1 MIQSAFVLHMITP
14 GNNTRRGNTSFM
26 CIMFIERERRAADIC
41 PACTVM
47 MIGSGQTHLVEFFSG
62 MGMVFDSGLFVE
74 TEFVPFGTSSVI
86 GHKHDKR
93 IVQLTVL
100 FQFIH
105 YPADVRVHHIY
116 HSGKNGHTACEVGLL
131 IFRQ

>member
-62 MGMVFDSGLFVE
+62 MGMVFDSGLFVKAK
-74 TEFVPFGTSSVI
+74 FVPFGTSSVI

-93 IVQLTVL
+93 IVQLT
-100 FQFIH
+100 I
-105 YPADVRVHHIY
+105 
-116 HSGKNGHTACEVGLL
+116 LL
-131 IFRQ
+131 